1 MDDAMLTQN
10 TRFVLAPYG
19 SMEFASLVTKV
30 GEGKN
35 FSILAPYGS
44 MKLAALATK
53 VSGKATAPVSQ
64 VSV

>member
-1 MDDAMLTQN
+1 MMLNQN

-19 SMEFASLVTKV
+19 LMEFGSLVTKV

-53 VSGKATAPVSQ
+53 VSGKATAPVGQ